1 MKVLF
6 FDCGMGVAGD
16 MLTSAL
22 LGLFEDPQEQ
32 VNKLNALQIP
42 GISFQIESK
51 KSQGIAGLHTSVTYH
66 EIGRAHV

>member
-42 GISFQIESK
+42 GISFQK
-51 KSQGIAGLHTSVTYH
+51 K
-66 EIGRAHV
+66 